1 MRMVNI
7 MKLVEFSVSNYRS
20 ITTAHKIRL
29 KNLTVLVGKNNEGK
43 SNLLRALNVAMSAV
57 ALHSRHRMARAVPTM
72 RKIYNW
78 EQDFPIQYQQRK
90 SGLESIF
97 KLNFRLEGEELGQFH
112 AQTGIRGN
120 EDIPISVKIGRDNV
134 PKIEVPKRGS
144 SSYNR
149 KSQEVTEF
157 ISTRIAINYIQA
169 VRTESMAL
177 NALQD
182 AIRGEL
188 SLLRQNENYVKAQRV
203 VYDLQQAALNKI
215 SKQLIDPLKLFLPNL
230 ISVEIRQLIDNDL
243 PYVTSRD
250 FDVIVDDGLATSI
263 RNKGD
268 GIKSLI
274 TPAILK
280 DPRNLDGAS
289 VIAIGEPESHLH
301 SGAIHALVDVI
312 HKMSENSQV
321 IISTHNPLFVQQN
334 QVNSNIIVDSGTA
347 HPAKSISEIREILGV
362 LPSDN
367 LRNAR
372 YVLLVEGEDDKMSL
386 SKILPVYSEKIKA
399 FLSNNQLAIKSLG
412 GASNLTHDAA
422 DLKNCMCKFIALL
435 DNDRA
440 GQEAAEKAMNKGV
453 ILENQVKYTICNGS
467 PESEFEDCLQPS
479 IYKDIIFDKF
489 GVNINVPEF
498 RGNQKWSDRLKKV
511 FLSQGSRWTETTE
524 LKLKYEV
531 AISIPDSNEIKN
543 MNDVII
549 EQKSSFITGLVS
561 VIEAMLDE
569 SQHSL

>member
-1 MRMVNI
+1 

-20 ITTAHKIRL
+20 ITTAHKIKL

-57 ALHSRHRMARAVPTM
+57 VVHSRQRIARTGLYT

-90 SGLESIF
+90 NGLESIF
-97 KLNFRLEGEELGQFH
+97 KLNFRLENEELGQFH
-112 AQTGIRGN
+112 SQLGIRGN
-120 EDIPISVKIGRDNV
+120 EDIPISVKIGRDNL

-149 KSQEVTEF
+149 KSREITEF

-169 VRTESMAL
+169 VRTETMAL
-177 NALQD
+177 NALRD
-182 AIRGEL
+182 AIKGEL
-188 SLLRQNENYVKAQRV
+188 SLLRDNKEYVKAQRV
-203 VYDLQQAALNKI
+203 VYDLQQEALNRI
-215 SKQLIDPLKLFLPNL
+215 SQQLIEPLNVFLPNL
-230 ISVEIRQLIDNDL
+230 KSVEIRQLIDYDL

-274 TPAILK
+274 TLAILK
-280 DPRNLDGAS
+280 DRRNIDGAS
-289 VIAIGEPESHLH
+289 VVAIEEPESHLH

-312 HKMSENSQV
+312 HKMSENNQV

-334 QVNSNIIVDSGTA
+334 QVNSNIIVEAGTA

-372 YVLLVEGEDDKMSL
+372 YVLLVEGEDDKISL

-399 FLSNNQLAIKSLG
+399 FLSNNQLVIKSLG

-422 DLKNCMCKFIALL
+422 DLKNCMCKFVALL
-435 DNDRA
+435 DNDKA
-440 GQEAAEKAMNKGV
+440 GQEAAKRAMDKGV
-453 ILENQVKYTICNGS
+453 ILENQIKYTICNGS
-467 PESEFEDCLQPS
+467 PESEFEDCLKPS
-479 IYKDIIFDKF
+479 TYINIIFEKF
-489 GVNINVPEF
+489 GVKIDVPEF
-498 RGNQKWSDRLKKV
+498 KGSQKWSDRLKKV
-511 FLSQGSRWTETTE
+511 FLSQGSRWSETIE
-524 LKLKYEV
+524 SKLKYEI
-531 AISIPDSNEIKN
+531 AISIPDSHEIQN
-543 MNDVII
+543 IDDIII
-549 EQKSSFITGLVS
+549 EQKSSFIMGLVS
-561 VIEAMLDE
+561 IIEAMLDE
-569 SQHSL
+569 S